1 MPRRPHRHLQKRAL
15 AGARAEYSRAFMRL
29 ACAYLEGRDVGPVVP
44 SSLAAPPAA
53 PAGAAPAAPAASSD
67 PDPSPGP
74 PPAAALE
81 AGGVAAAGRPPVAG
95 AADSSTG
102 AGAAAAVPAAELR
115 ELSARGALAA
125 AHAGTR
131 LPGSTTACVLQ
142 LNRAART
149 VCAAN
154 LVPPPATRPH
164 TSVTHTKSDKL
175 WRGSHGRSP
184 REPASPT
191 CSSAL
196 IPYAL
201 YPNPV

>member
-1 MPRRPHRHLQKRAL
+1 
-15 AGARAEYSRAFMRL
+15 MRL
-29 ACAYLEGRDVGPVVP
+29 ACAYLEGRDVGPVMP

-67 PDPSPGP
+67 PDSSPGS
-74 PPAAALE
+74 PPAAAPE
-81 AGGVAAAGRPPVAG
+81 AGGAAAGGAAAGGRPPVAG

-115 ELSARGALAA
+115 GLSARGALAA